1 MVTPGTESERVNGQK
16 ERERERER
24 AWFFR
29 LELATA

>member
-1 MVTPGTESERVNGQK
+1 MLTPGTESERVNGQK
-16 ERERERER
+16 ERER